1 MWERTESCTQTRA
14 GISLSVQQ
22 QRALYVHHTPG
33 VSYVYTSSVKPITS
47 WILHILIS
55 GCFKSQNHIVT
66 AHLLSFFLTDAP
78 PGGDG
83 GKSDTLGSTGS
94 ARKRGGG
101 AKKAMQANKSAL
113 RAPRALC
120 CLTLSNP
127 IRMAALALVEW
138 KYPSLSRLGCTVV
151 CVFLRRLLN
160 MMQMYNMFMKR
171 CLVVGGLKFYCDVL
185 CVFSR
190 KDVFTRPVVA
200 LTAILKPFDIFILL
214 AIFANCVAM
223 GVTKPYP
230 DDDSNA
236 TNHQLVSFQWRDMQ
250 RLNQTSFF
258 DFIFFFVNSYW
269 SNLLHFTCVLPLRVF
284 VRVF

>member
-1 MWERTESCTQTRA
+1 M
-14 GISLSVQQ
+14 
-22 QRALYVHHTPG
+22 
-33 VSYVYTSSVKPITS
+33 
-47 WILHILIS
+47 
-55 GCFKSQNHIVT
+55 
-66 AHLLSFFLTDAP
+66 
-78 PGGDG
+78 

-138 KYPSLSRLGCTVV
+138 KYP
-151 CVFLRRLLN
+151 F
-160 MMQMYNMFMKR
+160 
-171 CLVVGGLKFYCDVL
+171 L
-185 CVFSR
+185 CVS
-190 KDVFTRPVVA
+190 KPRPPCGVA
-200 LTAILKPFDIFILL
+200 VLGAFPAVRPLTESLRPFDIFILL

-236 TNHQLVSFQWRDMQ
+236 TNHQLV
-250 RLNQTSFF
+250 
-258 DFIFFFVNSYW
+258 
-269 SNLLHFTCVLPLRVF
+269 RVQGG
-284 VRVF
+284 

>member
-1 MWERTESCTQTRA
+1 MFGNTFATYFMFDCHVFRTDVPPV
-14 GISLSVQQ
+14 G
-22 QRALYVHHTPG
+22 
-33 VSYVYTSSVKPITS
+33 
-47 WILHILIS
+47 
-55 GCFKSQNHIVT
+55 
-66 AHLLSFFLTDAP
+66 DA
-78 PGGDG
+78 

-138 KYPSLSRLGCTVV
+138 KYPFFKIYLCFHTHQMWRMMM
-151 CVFLRRLLN
+151 LRWR
-160 MMQMYNMFMKR
+160 QP
-171 CLVVGGLKFYCDVL
+171 VG
-185 CVFSR
+185 
-190 KDVFTRPVVA
+190 T
-200 LTAILKPFDIFILL
+200 LTTIPKPFDIFILL

-236 TNHQLVSFQWRDMQ
+236 TNHQLVSF
-250 RLNQTSFF
+250 S
-258 DFIFFFVNSYW
+258 
-269 SNLLHFTCVLPLRVF
+269 
-284 VRVF
+284 